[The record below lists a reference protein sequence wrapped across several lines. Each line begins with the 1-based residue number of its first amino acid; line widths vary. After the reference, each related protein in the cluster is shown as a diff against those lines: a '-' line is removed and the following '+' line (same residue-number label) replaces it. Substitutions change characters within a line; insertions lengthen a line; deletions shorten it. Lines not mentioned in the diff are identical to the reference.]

1 MVWKQAQTQRAG
13 RARQGQPQRAR
24 PFQYSIV
31 QYSTVQYS
39 SRVGVEAGPEA
50 DCGQGEAGAAAEG
63 EGEPGGAAE
72 GATLAAVVQQ
82 RAHQQTHPAPARS

>member
-1 MVWKQAQTQRAG
+1 MLVWKHAQRQTAG
-13 RARQGQPQRAR
+13 RARQGQPQSA
-24 PFQYSIV
+24 V
-31 QYSTVQYS
+31 QYSTVQYSTVHYS

-50 DCGQGEAGAAAEG
+50 DSGQGEAGAAAEG

-82 RAHQQTHPAPARS
+82 RDYQQTHPAPARS